1 MGRFNV
7 GLRIASRSD
16 VWLYLFV
23 HVHMYM
29 YVSGI
34 IARYA
39 YTHICIS
46 V

>member
-7 GLRIASRSD
+7 GLRIASKLD
-16 VWLYLFV
+16 VCVHLFV
-23 HVHMYM
+23 HVYVYM
-29 YVSGI
+29 YVCGI
-34 IARYA
+34 VARYV